1 MTEPHVERPGVRTRV
16 AGSVRF
22 RLTITV
28 VLVVGISLLGGGVLL
43 VKWVEATLLNDQRNS
58 NEQILGAMAEALA
71 RRQIPAEL
79 KPSSTEGANAQ
90 ERGFI
95 AQLFRQTGDTEVEG
109 TIRSTVYFVQG
120 NDGTQ
125 LKMTGDLD
133 DRGLPTFTPRTGP
146 SLPPG
151 DEVVHVARRAD
162 TGWGIPLTL
171 HAVSPVTEIERSVQT
186 LTAALWLGLPVLVV
200 GAGIMTWLITGRAL
214 APVGLMTRRVR
225 ELSATTLDARVPV
238 PPTDDEIAQLAQTM
252 NEMLDRLQHAS
263 VAQRQFVS
271 DASHEL
277 RSPVASI
284 RAQLETA
291 LRYPDDVDWPSVAR
305 IVLEEDTRLEH
316 LVGNLLAMARLEE
329 GRLGPRGEVD
339 LDDLVLSQTHRMTGV
354 KLDLSGV
361 SAGRVW
367 GNADELT
374 SVVRNLLD
382 NAARHAVHTVKV
394 TVREAGPWVIFSV
407 ADDGPGIAP
416 DDRERVFERFA
427 RLQEGRSR
435 DQGGTGLGLAL
446 SRRIVEHHGG
456 RVHVEEAE
464 GGGAQ
469 FVVALPA
476 SGWTGRED
484 EDDTD
489 EDEDDAVGDRMD
501 EDHVDE
507 QAAAGDD
514 AAAAPGAG
522 SDAGEAGAAVRG

>member
-1 MTEPHVERPGVRTRV
+1 VTEPHVERPGVRTRV

-22 RLTITV
+22 RLTVTV

-58 NEQILGAMAEALA
+58 SEQILGAMGEALA
-71 RRQIPAEL
+71 QGQIPAEL
-79 KPSSTEGANAQ
+79 KPSSTEGGDTST
-90 ERGFI
+90 RGFLNS
-95 AQLFRQTGDTEVEG
+95 LFSPRDPEVDN
-109 TIRSTVYFVQG
+109 TIRSTVYFVEG
-120 NDGTQ
+120 RDGSQ
-125 LKMTGDLD
+125 LKLLSTPSGAPASQVRSGPALPAGDAA
-133 DRGLPTFTPRTGP
+133 
-146 SLPPG
+146 
-151 DEVVHVARRAD
+151 VHVARRVQ
-162 TGWGIPLTL
+162 TPWGVMTL

-339 LDDLVLSQTHRMTGV
+339 LDDLVLSHTHRMTGIR
-354 KLDLSGV
+354 LDLSGV

-382 NAARHAVHTVKV
+382 NAARHAAATVKV
-394 TVREAGPWVIFSV
+394 SVREAGPWVMFSV
-407 ADDGPGIAP
+407 ADDGPGIAVE
-416 DDRERVFERFA
+416 DRERIFERFA

-476 SGWTGRED
+476 AGWTGR
-484 EDDTD
+484 D
-489 EDEDDAVGDRMD
+489 EDEEEDAI
-501 EDHVDE
+501 ED
-507 QAAAGDD
+507 AGDD
-514 AAAAPGAG
+514 GAPPVE